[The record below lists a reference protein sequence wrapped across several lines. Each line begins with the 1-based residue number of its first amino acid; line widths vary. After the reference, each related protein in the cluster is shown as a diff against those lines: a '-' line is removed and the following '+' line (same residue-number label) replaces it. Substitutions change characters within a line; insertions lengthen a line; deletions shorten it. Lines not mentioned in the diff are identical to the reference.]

1 MLKPL
6 EVVTNEVSSV
16 DVGKYYLKVELSKL
30 FTSDEL
36 RSGVDETVDKLGE
49 YDFWRFLEAMSFTY
63 RLNGIF
69 WAVSNTKYSWSEEI
83 WEPKDITFV
92 RMRPTIDKIT
102 LSQEINRNPVKLYEY
117 LKEYF
122 EAHPNDD
129 PEDLG
134 QFRPDP
140 KRPITYSKLF
150 MVEEGEKM
158 KLLDGGNRL
167 IAGLFRE
174 HERISAF
181 VGRETNLN
189 GKYRIGDS
197 TFWLLGRT
205 YINAKPEDKDSVLK
219 TIELLIASSTDGKSA
234 AQTYWLPNIEDPE
247 LKERCKKLISS
258 AE

>member
-1 MLKPL
+1 MPKPL
-6 EVVTNEVSSV
+6 EVITNEVSSIE
-16 DVGKYYLKVELSKL
+16 VGKYYLKVELSKL

-36 RSGVDETVDKLGE
+36 RAGIDETIDKVGK

-69 WAVSNTKYSWSEEI
+69 WAVGNTKYSWSEEI
-83 WEPKDITFV
+83 WEPKDVTFV

-102 LSQEINRNPVKLYEY
+102 LSPDINRNPVKFYEY

-122 EAHPNDD
+122 NAHPSDD

-140 KRPITYSKLF
+140 KKPITYSKLL
-150 MVEEGEKM
+150 MLEDGEKM

-167 IAGLFRE
+167 IADLFRGQ
-174 HERISAF
+174 ERLTAY
-181 VGRETNLN
+181 VARETNPN

-205 YINAKPEDKDSVLK
+205 YINAKLEDKDSILK
-219 TIELLIASSTDGKSA
+219 TIELLIDSSLDGKSA
-234 AQTYWLPNIEDPE
+234 AQTYWLANIEDPVLRKKCEE
-247 LKERCKKLISS
+247 LIASKK
-258 AE
+258 